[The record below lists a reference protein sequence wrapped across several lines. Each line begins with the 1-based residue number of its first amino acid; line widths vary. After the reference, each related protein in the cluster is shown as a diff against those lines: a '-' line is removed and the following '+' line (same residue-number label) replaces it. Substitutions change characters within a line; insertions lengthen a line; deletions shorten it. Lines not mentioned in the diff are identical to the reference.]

1 MNDFCMIESAF
12 DNKEE
17 LNKTVDKLLND
28 KLVSS
33 CQVINSESKWNWK
46 SKRESAQEFLL
57 LMKTRKI
64 YAKKIYEVIKSLH
77 SYECF
82 EFAVFDLT
90 SENKDYLDWID
101 EETKND

>member
-12 DNKEE
+12 DNEE
-17 LNKTVDKLLND
+17 EVSIIVNKLLDN

-33 CQVINSESKWNWK
+33 CQVVNSDSYWNFK
-46 SKRESAQEFLL
+46 QQRESTRELLL
-57 LMKTRKI
+57 LMKTQ
-64 YAKKIYEVIKSLH
+64 KKHIKEIYEIIKSVH

-90 SENKDYLDWID
+90 SVSKDYLNWIK
-101 EETKND
+101 EETTK

>member
-12 DNKEE
+12 DNEE
-17 LNKTVDKLLND
+17 EVSIIVNKLLDN

-33 CQVINSESKWNWK
+33 CQVVKSESYWNFK
-46 SKRESAQEFLL
+46 HQRESTRELLL
-57 LMKTRKI
+57 LMKTQ
-64 YAKKIYEVIKSLH
+64 KKHVKEIYETIKSIH

-90 SENKDYLDWID
+90 SVSKDYLNWIE
-101 EETKND
+101 EETTK

>member
-12 DNKEE
+12 DNEE
-17 LNKTVDKLLND
+17 EVSIIVNKLLDN

-33 CQVINSESKWNWK
+33 CQVVKSESYWNFK
-46 SKRESAQEFLL
+46 HKRESARELLL
-57 LMKTRKI
+57 LMKTQ
-64 YAKKIYEVIKSLH
+64 KKHVKEIYETIKSIH

-90 SENKDYLDWID
+90 SVSKDYLNWIE
-101 EETKND
+101 EETTK

>member
-12 DNKEE
+12 DNEE
-17 LNKTVDKLLND
+17 EISIIVNKLLDN

-33 CQVINSESKWNWK
+33 CQVVNSESSWNFK
-46 SKRESAQEFLL
+46 HQRESARELLL
-57 LMKTRKI
+57 LMKTQ
-64 YAKKIYEVIKSLH
+64 KKHIKEIYETIKSVH

-90 SENKDYLDWID
+90 SVSKDYLNWIE
-101 EETKND
+101 EETTK

>member
-12 DNKEE
+12 DNEE
-17 LNKTVDKLLND
+17 EVSIIVNKLLDN

-33 CQVINSESKWNWK
+33 CQVIKSESYWNFK
-46 SKRESAQEFLL
+46 QQRESARELLL
-57 LMKTRKI
+57 LMKSQ
-64 YAKKIYEVIKSLH
+64 KKHVKEIYETIKLVH

-90 SENKDYLDWID
+90 SVSKDYLNWIE
-101 EETKND
+101 EETTK

>member
-12 DNKEE
+12 NNEE
-17 LNKTVDKLLND
+17 EVSIIVNKLLDN

-33 CQVINSESKWNWK
+33 CQVVKSESYWNFK
-46 SKRESAQEFLL
+46 HQRESARELLL
-57 LMKTRKI
+57 LMKTQ
-64 YAKKIYEVIKSLH
+64 KKHVKEIYETIKSIH

-90 SENKDYLDWID
+90 SVSKDYLNWIE
-101 EETKND
+101 EETTK